1 MDDTHDDTSMESAS
15 PIEDVLSSDT
25 EEIEAPTRS
34 TQEIEAPTR
43 SRSLRFSAAQVSYL
57 NMYYNGMTGV
67 AKRFSLLIQQAAK
80 ETQLTSNQIKVNC
93 STIIYPR
100 RQV

>member
-43 SRSLRFSAAQVSYL
+43 SRYLRFSAAQVFYL
-57 NMYYNGMTGV
+57 NMYYNNGMTGV

-93 STIIYPR
+93 STII
-100 RQV
+100 

>member
-1 MDDTHDDTSMESAS
+1 MDYTHDNTSMESAS

-25 EEIEAPTRS
+25 EIEAPTRS

-43 SRSLRFSAAQVSYL
+43 SRSLWFSAAQVSYL
-57 NMYYNGMTGV
+57 NMYYNNGMTGV

-93 STIIYPR
+93 STII
-100 RQV
+100 